1 MKLHDDAISESETA
15 GAGFVKVLP
24 YDGVAPSKYLAL
36 FRMKPD
42 SRKKDGKMIKIVAK
56 DANPRLEKSLEA
68 LPALEG
74 IVVKS
79 LVSKKLIAE
88 GNQ

>member
-1 MKLHDDAISESETA
+1 MKLHDDAISESESA
-15 GAGFVKVLP
+15 GSDVVKVLQ
-24 YDGVAPSKYLAL
+24 YDGVAPTKYLSL

-42 SRKKDGKMIKIVAK
+42 SRKKDGKMIRIVAK
-56 DANPRLEKSLEA
+56 DSKPRLEKSLEA

-79 LVSKKLIAE
+79 LAAKKLIE
-88 GNQ
+88 E